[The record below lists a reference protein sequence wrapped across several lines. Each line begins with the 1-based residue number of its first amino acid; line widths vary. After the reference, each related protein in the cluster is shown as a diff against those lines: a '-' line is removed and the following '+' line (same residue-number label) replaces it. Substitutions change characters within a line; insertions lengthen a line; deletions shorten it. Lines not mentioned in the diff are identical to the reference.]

1 MQLPASFGKYLLEEF
16 LGGGMAHVY
25 RARDQVLGRTVAVKI
40 LTEQSASDSEAKNRF
55 LREAKTAGNIDHDNI
70 IHIYDFGVTDG
81 RPYMVMEF
89 LRGQD
94 LRRAITNQQTGDLR
108 NRLDIARGLARALS
122 HIHSVGIVHRD
133 IKPENV
139 HIDQHGKVKLM
150 DFGIAKSMD
159 LNLTRPGFTLG
170 TPSYMAP
177 EQVRG
182 QEITPL
188 VDVYAWGLLLYELV
202 TGAKPIQAKTVNEI
216 FQKILTQELD
226 LTPLL
231 QAGATPSVVDLVRRC
246 VSKVPSGRPQG
257 FTPVIQE
264 LDYII
269 YEMDGGPPNATT
281 YLMEASAQAG
291 QPSARPAWL
300 LPALA
305 GGVVLLLVIAFVLF
319 GPKGSEPSEKASAAA
334 PEGML
339 LIPAGPFPFG
349 PAKAPVDL
357 PNFFLDRTEVSVADY
372 AKFCQARERPTP
384 PGNPGDPVANV
395 TLDDA
400 RAYALWAG
408 KRLPTPQEW
417 EKAARG
423 AAGNVYPWGNQHEP
437 RNAVV
442 ADNPDLTERR
452 KQPVDSMPQS
462 ASLYGVRH
470 LIGNVRE
477 YVLDFKSPSPEQVQL
492 FARLLSP
499 SPTAAESWVA
509 TRGGSYDRPLPKD
522 AVLDTLLV
530 PVRYSGPNVG
540 FRCAKDAR

>member
-25 RARDQVLGRTVAVKI
+25 RAKDKVLGRTVAVKI
-40 LTEQSASDSEAKNRF
+40 LTDQSATDSEAKNRF

-94 LRRAITNQQTGDLR
+94 LRRAINNQQTGDLR
-108 NRLDIARGLARALS
+108 SRLEIARGLARALS
-122 HIHSVGIVHRD
+122 HIHTVGIVHRD

-139 HIDQHGKVKLM
+139 HIDQNGKVKLM

-188 VDVYAWGLLLYELV
+188 VDVYAWGLLLYELI
-202 TGAKPIQAKTVNEI
+202 TGAKPIQAKTVQEI
-216 FQKILTQELD
+216 FQKILTQDLD
-226 LTPLL
+226 LSPLS
-231 QAGATPSVVDLVRRC
+231 QAGAPPAVVDLIRRC
-246 VSKVPSGRPQG
+246 VAKNPAERPQG
-257 FTPVIQE
+257 FVPALQE

-269 YEMDGGPPNATT
+269 YAMDGGSTSATT
-281 YLMEASAQAG
+281 YQLEAADQGAGSAG
-291 QPSARPAWL
+291 RPAWL

-305 GGVVLLLVIAFVLF
+305 GAIVVLFVIAYLVFSN
-319 GPKGSEPSEKASAAA
+319 GGSQPEVQTSTPT

-339 LIPAGPFPFG
+339 LIPAGAFPFG
-349 PAKAPVDL
+349 PSKTSIDL
-357 PNFFLDRTEVSVADY
+357 PNFFLDRTEVSVGDY
-372 AKFCQARERPTP
+372 AKFCQATGCPAP
-384 PGNPGDPVANV
+384 SGDPREPVTNV
-395 TLDDA
+395 TLDNA
-400 RAYALWAG
+400 RDYARWAG

-423 AAGNVYPWGNQHEP
+423 TAGNAYPWGNQHEP

-442 ADNPDLTERR
+442 ADNPDLPVR
-452 KQPVDSMPQS
+452 KKQAVDSMPQS
-462 ASLYGVRH
+462 ASLYGVQH
-470 LIGNVRE
+470 LVGNVRE
-477 YVLDFKSPSPEQVQL
+477 YVLDFSSPSPEQVQA

-499 SPTAAESWVA
+499 APTAAESWVA
-509 TRGGSYDRPLPKD
+509 TRGGSFDRPLPKD
-522 AVLDTLLV
+522 AVLDTMLV
-530 PVRYSGPNVG
+530 PVRYAGRDVG